1 MKIKNIARILILA
14 AVLMI
19 ALSACTAKVEQDEN
33 KPEGAT
39 AVPAAT
45 DAATERPAPTELPA
59 TQEPVITDLPA
70 TEAPTEVPATEAPT
84 EVPAPTE
91 EPTAAPVESGTNVAI
106 GAEVDVSTTTGESH
120 VSIGF
125 MPEAINDGYYYDPN
139 VPSVGWTT
147 NVGEN
152 YEDPEQEEW
161 AELKLAQVTSINK
174 IIVYPVVN
182 GGRFP
187 VAFKL
192 QVSLDGKKYTTVA
205 EVKDNSRFEDKDDT
219 PFELEFEAVT
229 CRFVKFLA
237 TELCDPSPAD
247 GYLCQVA
254 EIEIYAA

>member
-1 MKIKNIARILILA
+1 MKIKNIARILLIVTA
-14 AVLMI
+14 LML
-19 ALSACTAKVEQDEN
+19 ALSACAPKTKPDEN
-33 KPEGAT
+33 KPGDAT

-45 DAATERPAPTELPA
+45 DAATEKPVVTDEPA
-59 TQEPVITDLPA
+59 TDAPVITD
-70 TEAPTEVPATEAPT
+70 VPVTD
-84 EVPAPTE
+84 APTE
-91 EPTAAPVESGTNVAI
+91 EPEPTETPEPTEAPTAAQIESGTNVAL

-120 VSIGF
+120 LSIGF
-125 MPEAINDGYYYDPN
+125 MPEAINDGYYYDPT
-139 VPSVGWTT
+139 VPSAGWTT

-152 YEDPEQEEW
+152 YDDPEQEEW

-187 VAFKL
+187 IAFKL
-192 QVSLDGKKYTTVA
+192 LVSMDGKNYTTVA
-205 EVKDNSRFEDKDDT
+205 QVIDNSRFEDKDDT
-219 PFELEFEAVT
+219 PFEFEFEAVT
-229 CRFVKFLA
+229 CRYVKFLA

>member
-120 VSIGF
+120 LSIGF
-125 MPEAINDGYYYDPN
+125 MPEAINDGYYYDPT

-192 QVSLDGKKYTTVA
+192 QVSLDGKNYTNVA

-219 PFELEFEAVT
+219 PFSFEFEAVT
-229 CRFVKFLA
+229 CRYVKFLA